1 MLKMTMS
8 KTNTTKVTRAP
19 RAAAIDIMMVANLD
33 AAAIPMI
40 PKTTAMNP
48 RAAPMGCRM
57 RP

>member
-1 MLKMTMS
+1 MTMS